1 LVGAA
6 TARLIRALLEPPTL
20 TGVRQAQAVLRL
32 RDHHGG
38 ERLERACQRALEAG
52 DGRYRTVRGILER
65 RLEGIADEEAPQP
78 RATRAFLRGPEAFAP
93 ARAARADVGVAV

>member
-1 LVGAA
+1 M
-6 TARLIRALLEPPTL
+6 
-20 TGVRQAQAVLRL
+20 
-32 RDHHGG
+32 
-38 ERLERACQRALEAG
+38 ERACQRALEAG

-65 RLEGIADEEAPQP
+65 CLEGIADEEAPQP